1 MPESRAVSSRV
12 ERILCCHAFLR
23 CPLCRGALAPT
34 GQSLRCDA
42 GHNWD
47 IAARGYVNFV
57 NRRSG
62 GAPYDADSFAH
73 RRRFM
78 QAGYYRH
85 IEEALLHALA
95 QAAPGPVVDAGC
107 GEGWFAHHM
116 AEAGAQ
122 VIALDYAKEAVQRA
136 TGLNRSVCWLVGDI
150 ANLPLRDQCAGAV
163 VNAFAPANYAE
174 FARVL
179 RPGGL
184 LVKVIPGEQHL
195 IELRRAARGQLRE
208 EAYSAQPVME
218 HFARH
223 FGEVTRRTARTTLPL
238 TPEALDDLLRMTPL
252 LFGADREQIDRAGLT
267 QITIEAEVLAGHHHS
282 I

>member
-1 MPESRAVSSRV
+1 M
-12 ERILCCHAFLR
+12 R
-23 CPLCRGALAPT
+23 CPLCHQGMETA
-34 GQSLRCDA
+34 GQSLRCA
-42 GHNWD
+42 SGHNWD
-47 IAARGYVNFV
+47 MAARGYVNFIT
-57 NRRSG
+57 NRRG
-62 GAPYDADSFAH
+62 GAPYDAASFDH

-85 IEEALLHALA
+85 VEEALA
-95 QAAPGPVVDAGC
+95 QALIDAPPGPVVDAGC

-122 VIALDYAKEAVQRA
+122 VMALDYAKEAVQRA
-136 TGLNRSVCWLVGDI
+136 AGLNRSVCWLVGDI

-208 EAYSAQPVME
+208 EGYSAQPVME

-223 FGEVTRRTARTTLPL
+223 FGEVTRRTARTTLAL

-267 QITIEAEVLAGHHHS
+267 QITIEAEVLAGRA
-282 I
+282 